1 MNIDKMIAVSGVS
14 GLYRLVTTKN
24 NGLILADL
32 DNGKTT
38 FYSVRKHQFTPMQ
51 TVAIY
56 TEEDTVE
63 ITKVFQSMLD
73 HAEKYPVPD
82 PNAAQNDLKKY
93 FEVIIPNYDRD
104 RVYHSDMKKVIKWFL
119 FLHQRGLLN
128 ATEEE
133 SVNEE
138 EAVVE
143 APVKAPAEKKTKKTK

>member
-14 GLYRLVTTKN
+14 GLHKLVTTKN

-32 DNGKTT
+32 DSGKTT

-73 HAEKYPVPD
+73 HAEKHPVPD
-82 PNAAQNDLKKY
+82 PNAPQNELKKY
-93 FEVIIPNYDRD
+93 FEVIIPDYDRD

-119 FLHQRGLLN
+119 FLNQRGLLN
-128 ATEEE
+128 TAEET
-133 SVNEE
+133 
-138 EAVVE
+138 VE
-143 APVKAPAEKKTKKTK
+143 VETPVEPKVEKKAKKAKK